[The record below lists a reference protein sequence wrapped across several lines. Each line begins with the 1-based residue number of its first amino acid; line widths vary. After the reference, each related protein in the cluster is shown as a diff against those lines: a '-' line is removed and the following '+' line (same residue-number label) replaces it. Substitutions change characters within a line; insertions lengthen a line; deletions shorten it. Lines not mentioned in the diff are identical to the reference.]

1 MAQLIAGAPAPTF
14 SLIDLDNEVVS
25 LSALRDKPVILNF
38 FHSGCAWCRTELPKL
53 AEIYARHE
61 DKTPVAIV
69 GIAVGEDTIDNAR
82 QFASDQ
88 NLNFPIIVDAD
99 RTLRAAYGLERVPT
113 VVFVDESGLVQR
125 IYEGSSEQLGGIV
138 EQALLSAARGDEL
151 PDFALVG
158 NGCAP

>member
-1 MAQLIAGAPAPTF
+1 MAELVAGAPAPTF
-14 SLIDLDNEVVS
+14 TLVDLNNETVS
-25 LSALRDKPVILNF
+25 LPALRGKPVILNF

-69 GIAVGEDTIDNAR
+69 GIAVGDDTMESAR

-88 NLNFPIIVDAD
+88 NLDFPIVVDAD
-99 RTLRAAYGLERVPT
+99 RTLRGAYGLERVPT
-113 VVFVDESGLVQR
+113 VIFVDESGLVQR

-138 EQALLSAARGDEL
+138 EQALLSSARGDEL